1 MKYMKQHFCHIIAT
15 ISMFFLPC
23 TLYGQGLEFKGNDY
37 PIDERTFYNVFGDT
51 PIRFS
56 GKFNINFDMS
66 LARPSRLGYIVRIK
80 SEDDNKIYNLSYY
93 NDGAFS
99 VFKLN
104 EEGKSSIIT
113 AKFKTKEL
121 VVSRWFQVS
130 IEFDL
135 KKDTLCLTI
144 KQQKF
149 FAHNL
154 KLPAKWAPDI
164 YFGKSDYM
172 IDVPIF
178 SIKQLII
185 SDDKQQYNFPLEESE
200 GEDVHTL
207 EGKVFGR
214 VSNPIWLINE
224 SYYWTRKHQF
234 SSSSVAGYNFD
245 DATDNIYIFNKDTL
259 ITFNLYSG
267 DVRQDAFANE
277 CPIDIFLGTNF
288 LDGEA
293 NKLYVYE
300 AHVDEVGKPTI
311 ATLDLHTKE
320 WSVVSYENLPM
331 QLHHH
336 SSAYDRAN
344 ERHFIFGGF
353 GDVYYSKELYLY
365 NYDKKRQDALT
376 LKGKQIEPRY
386 FSSMGYRKDNNSL
399 YIYGG
404 MGNESGEQIVGR
416 QYFYDLHK
424 VDLNNNTI
432 SKQWE
437 IPWNKENIVPVREM
451 VIQNDSCFYTLCYPE
466 HYSNTYLKLYRFAFK
481 DGSYQIL
488 GDSIPICSE
497 KIKTKA
503 NLYYSGKLN
512 KLFAVVQEF
521 DDSDISSS
529 IGIYSLAFPPIN
541 SESLSTYKPHD
552 RNEKLSG
559 YILII
564 SLVLLGIVII
574 FPLLFFLRRRLK
586 KKQSENDKK
595 AVIAPVIIKQT
606 TPLEQ
611 NPVKANSI
619 YLFGE
624 FMVRDKQN
632 KDISY
637 MFSTKLKQVF
647 LSILQYSPQGGIS
660 SQRLSELFW
669 SGKSEDKVKNSR
681 GVTINH
687 IRGILK
693 EINGVELVHDKGLF
707 KIEYTDEFYCDY
719 LACVRIL
726 TENNTGGNET
736 ELLEIVTR
744 GKFLRS
750 IVIPEFDSFKGE
762 LEQKLEPVLLTEI
775 ENSFKKEAYKIV
787 IALCECLFYIDPIND
802 EALYYVIQS
811 LTKMNLANEAKMQY
825 LQFCVEY
832 MNTMNKEYPH
842 SFTDIQK
849 RCAN

>member
-1 MKYMKQHFCHIIAT
+1 MKYIKLFFCHIIAA
-15 ISMFFLPC
+15 ISIFFSPL
-23 TLYGQGLEFKGNDY
+23 TLHGQGLEFKGNDY

-51 PIRFS
+51 PILFS

-66 LARPSRLGYIVRIK
+66 LTRPSRLGYIVRIK
-80 SEDDNKIYNLSYY
+80 SEDNNKIYNLSYY
-93 NDGAFS
+93 NDGVFS

-121 VVSRWFQVS
+121 VASRWFQVS
-130 IEFDL
+130 IEFNL
-135 KKDTLCLTI
+135 KEDSLCLTI

-149 FAHNL
+149 CATNL

-172 IDVPIF
+172 IDVPVF

-200 GEDVHTL
+200 GEEVHTL
-207 EGKVFGR
+207 EGKVLGH

-224 SYYWTRKHQF
+224 SYYWTRKYK
-234 SSSSVAGYNFD
+234 STSSSVAGYNFD
-245 DATDNIYIFNKDTL
+245 DDTNNIYIFNKDSL

-267 DVRQDAFANE
+267 DVRYDAFANE

-288 LDGEA
+288 LDGKA

-300 AHVDEVGKPTI
+300 VHVDEVGKPTI
-311 ATLDLHTKE
+311 ATLDLHTRE

-353 GDVYYSKELYLY
+353 GDIYYSKELYLY
-365 NYDKKRQDALT
+365 NYAKNRQGVLT
-376 LKGKQIEPRY
+376 LKGEQIEPRY

-424 VDLNNNTI
+424 VNLNNNTI

-451 VIQNDSCFYTLCYPE
+451 VIQDDSCFYTLCYPE
-466 HYSNTYLKLYRFAFK
+466 HYSKTYLKLYRFAFK
-481 DGSYQIL
+481 DGAYQIL

-503 NLYYSGKLN
+503 NLYYSDKLN

-521 DDSDISSS
+521 DDNDISSG

-541 SESLSTYKPHD
+541 SESLNTYKPYD
-552 RNEKLSG
+552 RSEKLIG
-559 YILII
+559 QILIA
-564 SLVLLGIVII
+564 SLVFVMI
-574 FPLLFFLRRRLK
+574 FFFLFFLKRHSY
-586 KKQSENDKK
+586 KKQKENDEK
-595 AVIAPVIIKQT
+595 VVPDPVIIKQAT
-606 TPLEQ
+606 TLEQ
-611 NPVKANSI
+611 NTVKANSV

-632 KDISY
+632 KDITY

-669 SGKSEDKVKNSR
+669 PGKSEDKVKNSR

-719 LACVRIL
+719 LACMKLL
-726 TENNTGGNET
+726 TENNTEENQT
-736 ELLEIVTR
+736 KLLEIVTR
-744 GKFLRS
+744 GKFLHS
-750 IVIPEFDSFKGE
+750 IVIPEFDSFKGDF
-762 LEQKLEPVLLTEI
+762 EQKLEPVLLTEI
-775 ENSFKKEAYKIV
+775 ENSFKKEAYKKV

-802 EALYYVIQS
+802 EALYYAIQS
-811 LTKMNLANEAKMQY
+811 LTKMNLVNEAKMQY

-832 MNTMNKEYPH
+832 MNTMNTEYPR

-849 RCAN
+849 KGTN

>member
-1 MKYMKQHFCHIIAT
+1 MKHMKLLFSHIIAM
-15 ISMFFLPC
+15 ISVFILSSN
-23 TLYGQGLEFKGNDY
+23 LYGQGLGFKGNDY
-37 PIDERTFYNVFGDT
+37 PIDERTFYTVFGDT
-51 PIRFS
+51 PILFS
-56 GKFNINFDMS
+56 DKFNINFDMS
-66 LARPSRLGYIVRIK
+66 LTRPSRLGYIVRIK
-80 SEDDNKIYNLSYY
+80 SEDDHKIYNLSYY
-93 NDGAFS
+93 NDGVFS

-104 EEGKSSIIT
+104 EEGKSSFIT

-121 VVSRWFQVS
+121 VESRWFQVS

-135 KKDTLCLTI
+135 KEDSLCLTI

-154 KLPAKWAPDI
+154 KLPETWAPDI
-164 YFGKSDYM
+164 YFGKSDYI

-200 GEDVHTL
+200 GEEVHTS

-214 VSNPIWLINE
+214 VTNPIWLINE
-224 SYYWTRKHQF
+224 SYYWTRKYK
-234 SSSSVAGYNFD
+234 SASSSVAGYNFD
-245 DATDNIYIFNKDTL
+245 EVTNNIYIFNKDTL

-267 DVRQDAFANE
+267 DVRYDAFANE
-277 CPIDIFLGTNF
+277 CPIDLFLGTNF
-288 LDGEA
+288 LNGKA

-300 AHVDEVGKPTI
+300 AQVDEVGKPTV
-311 ATLDLHTKE
+311 ASLDLHTKE
-320 WSVVSYENLPM
+320 WSVVSYETLPM

-353 GDVYYSKELYLY
+353 GDIYYSKELYLY
-365 NYDKKRQDALT
+365 NYDKKRQDALA
-376 LKGKQIEPRY
+376 LKGEQIEPRY

-481 DGSYQIL
+481 DGAYQVL

-503 NLYYSGKLN
+503 NLYYSDKLN

-521 DDSDISSS
+521 DESDISSS

-541 SESLSTYKPHD
+541 SESLSAYKPRD
-552 RNEKLSG
+552 KNEKLTG
-559 YILII
+559 QILMA
-564 SLVLLGIVII
+564 SLVLLVIVILFSSI
-574 FPLLFFLRRRLK
+574 FFRRHPY
-586 KKQSENDKK
+586 KKQSEIDKK
-595 AVIAPVIIKQT
+595 AVIPPVNIKRST
-606 TPLEQ
+606 SLEQ
-611 NPVKANSI
+611 SAVKANSV

-632 KDISY
+632 KDITY
-637 MFSTKLKQVF
+637 MLSTKLKQVF

-669 SGKSEDKVKNSR
+669 PGKSEDKVKNSR

-719 LACVRIL
+719 LACVRLL
-726 TENNTGGNET
+726 TENNTGGNQT

-762 LEQKLEPVLLTEI
+762 LEQKLEPVLLAEI
-775 ENSFKKEAYKIV
+775 ENSFKKDAYKIV

-802 EALYYVIQS
+802 EALYYIIQS
-811 LTKMNLANEAKMQY
+811 LTKMNLVNEAKMQH

-849 RCAN
+849 RCTN